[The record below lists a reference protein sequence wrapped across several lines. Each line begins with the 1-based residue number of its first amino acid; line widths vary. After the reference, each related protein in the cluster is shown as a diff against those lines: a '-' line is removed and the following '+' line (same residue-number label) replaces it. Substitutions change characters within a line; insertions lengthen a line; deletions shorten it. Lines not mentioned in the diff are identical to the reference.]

1 MSEISSSSHCITN
14 KEKYI
19 NDTSD
24 DAEDFE
30 DTIQLNNKK
39 IRKEGKKYD
48 QYCSFR
54 TLESA
59 MNHLKGKYCRDT
71 CNQYCIFCLSWKS
84 NKISSTRIGDKYR
97 YVCSFKDCKTTIQ
110 LTHFPTQITL
120 LEIST
125 DEHNHVNVNGIINKN
140 KGVPEASK
148 PRIQEL
154 EKLGVKASRMLDLLR
169 EENLQRP
176 QLRQLNNYLAQLR
189 KNKNGPV
196 RMSLNE
202 LKTWSE
208 NRNEIPDNFDQVF
221 VAAFEYNLQPRKFRM
236 FLTTKRLIQNSV
248 HQQNCVSDA
257 TYKLIFEEYPVFTVG
272 NIDKDKHFHPF
283 GLGIASNEEETDFGF
298 IFSSVKNAAKKIN
311 NNIYMPEILIAD
323 DAGAI
328 TNGFRSNFDLKKV
341 NNFFICFFLF
351 LSIKLINFIN

>member
-71 CNQYCIFCLSWKS
+71 CNQ
-84 NKISSTRIGDKYR
+84 
-97 YVCSFKDCKTTIQ
+97 
-110 LTHFPTQITL
+110 ITL

-140 KGVPEASK
+140 KGVPEAN
-148 PRIQEL
+148 QEF
-154 EKLGVKASRMLDLLR
+154 KS
-169 EENLQRP
+169 
-176 QLRQLNNYLAQLR
+176 
-189 KNKNGPV
+189 
-196 RMSLNE
+196 
-202 LKTWSE
+202 
-208 NRNEIPDNFDQVF
+208 
-221 VAAFEYNLQPRKFRM
+221 
-236 FLTTKRLIQNSV
+236 
-248 HQQNCVSDA
+248 
-257 TYKLIFEEYPVFTVG
+257 
-272 NIDKDKHFHPF
+272 
-283 GLGIASNEEETDFGF
+283 
-298 IFSSVKNAAKKIN
+298 
-311 NNIYMPEILIAD
+311 
-323 DAGAI
+323 
-328 TNGFRSNFDLKKV
+328 
-341 NNFFICFFLF
+341 
-351 LSIKLINFIN
+351 